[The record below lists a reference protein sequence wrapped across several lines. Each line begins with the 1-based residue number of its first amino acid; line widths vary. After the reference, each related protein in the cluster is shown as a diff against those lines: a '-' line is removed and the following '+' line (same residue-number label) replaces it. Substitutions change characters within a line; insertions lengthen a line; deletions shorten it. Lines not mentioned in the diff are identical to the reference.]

1 MKNSKKMIA
10 FAAVALLGT
19 ALIGGTVLADGARGG
34 HMMGGH
40 MGGGYG
46 QMHGGGYGHM
56 GEEYKNMTEEQR
68 TAFQNEMHAVMEK
81 YMPGF
86 AAEHGNH
93 ECDGTGPKAK

>member
-10 FAAVALLGT
+10 FAAAALLGT
-19 ALIGGTVLADGARGG
+19 ALIGGTVLADGAKGG

-40 MGGGYG
+40 MGG

-86 AAEHGNH
+86 ATEHGNKD
-93 ECDGTGPKAK
+93 CNYSNKDAK